1 MKLGHQQDMSARS
14 DVMAPTAEDVQ
25 VVEWRRRRLLDAGFP
40 PDLALD
46 LALNRDADLHALLDL
61 VDRKCP
67 PAVAVRIVG

>member
-1 MKLGHQQDMSARS
+1 MSTRS
-14 DVMAPTAEDVQ
+14 DVMTQTAEDVQ

-61 VDRKCP
+61 VDRSCP
-67 PAVAVRIVG
+67 PALAVRIVG